1 MGISSNA
8 GGIPIG
14 AELAYHGGTIPAGFL
29 LEYGQTVL
37 IATYPVLYSVLGT
50 IHGGDGITTFG
61 IPDSRGRNTV
71 GKDDMGG
78 TPANRVTVGGS
89 GIAGA
94 TLGANGGGESFT
106 LTANEMP
113 SHTHTQNAHT
123 HGYTA
128 ATNVVNKSDAG
139 TSGGSDSP
147 AGKTSAAATAVN
159 QNTGVGAAHRTMPPS
174 LVANKIIKA
183 F

>member
-14 AELAYHGGTIPAGFL
+14 AELAYHGGTIPNGFL
-29 LEYGQTVL
+29 LEYGQLAL
-37 IATYPVLYSVLGT
+37 IATYPALYAVLGT

-61 IPDSRGRNTV
+61 VPDSRGRNTV

-94 TLGANGGGESFT
+94 TLGANGGGETVT
-106 LTANEMP
+106 LTNSQMP
-113 SHTHTQNAHT
+113 VHQ
-123 HGYTA
+123 HGSGSYRRHDLTGGNNSGGA
-128 ATNVVNKSDAG
+128 ATFGISGIPSD
-139 TSGGSDSP
+139 GG
-147 AGKTSAAATAVN
+147 G
-159 QNTGVGAAHRTMPPS
+159 GAHRTMPPS

>member
-8 GGIPIG
+8 GGVPVG
-14 AELAYHGGTIPAGFL
+14 AELPYHGGTIPVGYL
-29 LEYGQTVL
+29 LMFGQIVN
-37 IATYPVLYSVLGT
+37 IVDYPALFAVLGAV
-50 IHGGDGITTFG
+50 HGGNGTTTFG

-94 TLGANGGGESFT
+94 TLGANGGGESVT
-106 LTANEMP
+106 LTQGQTP
-113 SHTHTQNAHT
+113 VHSHTN
-123 HGYTA
+123 YVTA
-128 ATNVVNKSDAG
+128 S
-139 TSGGSDSP
+139 SGGSSS
-147 AGKTSAAATAVN
+147 GISADYRTVLLGSGTNVN
-159 QNTGVGAAHRTMPPS
+159 SSSIGGGSAHSNMPPS

>member
-14 AELAYHGGTIPAGFL
+14 AELAYHGGTIPNGFL

-71 GKDDMGG
+71 GRDDMGG

-94 TLGANGGGESFT
+94 TLGANGGGESVT
-106 LTANEMP
+106 LVNGTIPLHNHLPKSNTSGAGGNDWNW
-113 SHTHTQNAHT
+113 SGSVFSAGLTTK
-123 HGYTA
+123 G
-128 ATNVVNKSDAG
+128 ATTDAG
-139 TSGGSDSP
+139 GG
-147 AGKTSAAATAVN
+147 
-159 QNTGVGAAHRTMPPS
+159 GAHSNMPPS

>member
-14 AELAYHGGTIPAGFL
+14 AELAYHGGTIPNGFL
-29 LEYGQTVL
+29 LEYGQLAL
-37 IATYPVLYSVLGT
+37 IANYPALYAVLGT

-89 GIAGA
+89 GIDGA
-94 TLGANGGGESFT
+94 TLGANGGGESVT
-106 LTANEMP
+106 LGWGQMP
-113 SHTHTQNAHT
+113 YHGHGLTVFAVQQTNLTNRTQSTGSASGVST
-123 HGYTA
+123 
-128 ATNVVNKSDAG
+128 AG
-139 TSGGSDSP
+139 TDAAGG
-147 AGKTSAAATAVN
+147 G
-159 QNTGVGAAHRTMPPS
+159 GAHSNMPPS

>member
-8 GGIPIG
+8 GGVPVG
-14 AELAYHGGTIPAGFL
+14 AELPYHGGTIPVGYL
-29 LEYGQTVL
+29 LMYGQIVN
-37 IATYPVLYSVLGT
+37 IVDYPALFAVLGAV
-50 IHGGDGITTFG
+50 HGGNGTTTFG

-94 TLGANGGGESFT
+94 TLGANGGGESVT
-106 LTANEMP
+106 LTAGQMP
-113 SHTHTQNAHT
+113 NHAH
-123 HGYTA
+123 GL
-128 ATNVVNKSDAG
+128 TNNVYGSGVGSGAVIDGGSAKSSNGSIGISASG
-139 TSGGSDSP
+139 SGG
-147 AGKTSAAATAVN
+147 
-159 QNTGVGAAHRTMPPS
+159 AHSNMPPS

>member
-14 AELAYHGGTIPAGFL
+14 AELAYHGGTIPNGFL

-37 IATYPVLYSVLGT
+37 IATYPALYSVLGT
-50 IHGGDGITTFG
+50 IHGGDGVTTFG

-94 TLGANGGGESFT
+94 TLGANGGGESVT
-106 LTANEMP
+106 ITAGQIP
-113 SHTHTQNAHT
+113 SHYHIEGMASNA
-123 HGYTA
+123 GG
-128 ATNVVNKSDAG
+128 D
-139 TSGGSDSP
+139 SGRYGITD
-147 AGKTSAAATAVN
+147 
-159 QNTGVGAAHRTMPPS
+159 TGVGVTRYSLTAGPDGRSPHTSNVGSGGAHSTMPPS

>member
-8 GGIPIG
+8 GGVPVG
-14 AELAYHGGTIPAGFL
+14 AELPYHGGTIPVGYL
-29 LEYGQTVL
+29 LMYGQIVN
-37 IATYPVLYSVLGT
+37 IVDYPALFAVLGAV
-50 IHGGDGITTFG
+50 HGGNGSTTFG
-61 IPDSRGRNTV
+61 IPDRRGRNTV

-94 TLGANGGGESFT
+94 TLGANGGGESVT
-106 LTANEMP
+106 VTESQMP
-113 SHTHTQNAHT
+113 AHA
-123 HGYTA
+123 HRPQK
-128 ATNVVNKSDAG
+128 N
-139 TSGGSDSP
+139 SGGSSGNTDIVATGTGS
-147 AGKTSAAATAVN
+147 SATV
-159 QNTGVGAAHRTMPPS
+159 QVYLDTTVKGSGQAHSNMPPS

>member
-14 AELAYHGGTIPAGFL
+14 AELAYHGGTIPNGFL

-94 TLGANGGGESFT
+94 TLGANGGGESVT
-106 LTANEMP
+106 LTAGQMP
-113 SHTHTQNAHT
+113 SHAHNT
-123 HGYTA
+123 GGNNTV
-128 ATNVVNKSDAG
+128 ATGVWRVQAVANNSIAMNLPTD
-139 TSGGSDSP
+139 TSGSS
-147 AGKTSAAATAVN
+147 
-159 QNTGVGAAHRTMPPS
+159 QAHSNMPPS

>member
-8 GGIPIG
+8 GGVPVG
-14 AELAYHGGTIPAGFL
+14 AELAYHGGTIPYGFL
-29 LEYGQTVL
+29 LEYGQTAL
-37 IATYPVLYSVLGT
+37 IATYPALYAVLGT

-94 TLGANGGGESFT
+94 TLGANGGGESVT
-106 LTANEMP
+106 LTNNEAAN
-113 SHTHTQNAHT
+113 HAHT
-123 HGYTA
+123 ISQKTSGTGGTDKLV
-128 ATNVVNKSDAG
+128 ATGSYAVSNVVIATSDAI
-139 TSGGSDSP
+139 GG
-147 AGKTSAAATAVN
+147 G
-159 QNTGVGAAHRTMPPS
+159 GAHRNMPPT
-174 LVANKIIKA
+174 LIANKIIKA